1 MIYLD
6 NAATTKINKNVK
18 NEIIKSMDED
28 YGNASSLYDL
38 GINIEKKIKNVKDV
52 ILSNLHARDGKV
64 IFTSGGTEGNNLLIK
79 SVLDQVHE
87 DKLKSVRIITSV
99 IEHSAVSQIFR
110 LYESMGVDVVWI
122 PVDTTGMVNIQSL
135 EEALNENTI
144 LVSIMGVN
152 NEIGSIQNLE
162 LIGKLIKNNNSRCVF
177 HTDFVQGFMKIP
189 IDVEKYNIDAV
200 TICAHKICGPKG
212 VGALYVKN
220 WVRLAPLFLGGGQEG
235 GIRSG
240 TENNQGIIGFGAS
253 IMEIDNQINL
263 SQRMHHIK
271 FNMVEKL
278 KKLDNIIINGEDGS
292 PYILSIS
299 IDGIRGE
306 VLLHALE
313 RRGVYISTGSACS
326 SHKKGKNNIL
336 SAINLKQSYLEGTIR
351 ISFSYETTLEEV
363 ETAAKVIIEEV
374 CALRNIMKYKNK

>member
-122 PVDTTGMVNIQSL
+122 PVDNTGMINIQSL

>member
-99 IEHSAVSQIFR
+99 IEHSAVTQIFR

-122 PVDTTGMVNIQSL
+122 PVDNTGMINIQSL